1 MDGSASVDI
10 SRVLDQVT
18 RQRNAALD
26 ENSKLLAY
34 IEEQAAEIAQLRAEI
49 ERLKGQRVD

>member
-26 ENSKLLAY
+26 EISKLLAY

>member
-1 MDGSASVDI
+1 MDGSVSVDI

-26 ENSKLLAY
+26 EISKLLAY